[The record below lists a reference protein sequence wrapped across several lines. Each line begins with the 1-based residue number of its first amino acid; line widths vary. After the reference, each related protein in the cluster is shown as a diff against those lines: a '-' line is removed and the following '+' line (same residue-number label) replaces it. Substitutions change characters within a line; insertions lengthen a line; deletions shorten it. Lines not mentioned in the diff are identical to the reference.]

1 MYKELAICIITII
14 IIIAGNILTEKYTK
28 SSVDES
34 TNQLAELK
42 EVLISKKE
50 DNEEDE
56 NDSKIEKMEEQENED
71 DNKNEENKKLYQK
84 AKEQIENIHKK
95 WDEKYNILAFYL
107 EHNELEKIET
117 ELTGLRASIE
127 TEEYDQAVNELD
139 KAVYLLKHV
148 DEKNRLSWKN
158 IF

>member
-1 MYKELAICIITII
+1 MYRELAICIVTVIVII
-14 IIIAGNILTEKYTK
+14 LGNIITENYTK
-28 SSVDES
+28 GSVDES

-42 EVLISKKE
+42 EDINKE
-50 DNEEDE
+50 EV
-56 NDSKIEKMEEQENED
+56 EQ
-71 DNKNEENKKLYQK
+71 QK
-84 AKEQIENIHKK
+84 ALEKINKIHEK

-127 TEEYDQAVNELD
+127 TEEYEQAVNELD

-148 DEKNRLSWKN
+148 EEKNKLSWKN

>member
-1 MYKELAICIITII
+1 MYRELAICIVTVIVII
-14 IIIAGNILTEKYTK
+14 VGNIITENYTK

-34 TNQLAELK
+34 SKQLAELK
-42 EVLISKKE
+42 EELLFNK
-50 DNEEDE
+50 
-56 NDSKIEKMEEQENED
+56 ENE
-71 DNKNEENKKLYQK
+71 KSEEKSNEKV
-84 AKEQIENIHKK
+84 KEQIDKIHEK
-95 WDEKYNILAFYL
+95 WDEKYKILAFYL

-127 TEEYDQAVNELD
+127 TEEYEDAINELD

>member
-1 MYKELAICIITII
+1 MTFFYLPLFPLGIIFSMC
-14 IIIAGNILTEKYTK
+14 GL
-28 SSVDES
+28 
-34 TNQLAELK
+34 
-42 EVLISKKE
+42 
-50 DNEEDE
+50 
-56 NDSKIEKMEEQENED
+56 
-71 DNKNEENKKLYQK
+71 
-84 AKEQIENIHKK
+84 
-95 WDEKYNILAFYL
+95 ILAFYL